1 MKIRSRSLD
10 PIEIAVRQPKTA
22 SRQPRRCVRSTVMS
36 GILGLPRE
44 ALDRA
49 RRSRDPRF
57 DGKFFIAVLST
68 GIYCRTICP
77 VRMSA
82 AVHFYATA
90 AEAAEAGFRPCLRCR
105 PEAAPGSPAWTG
117 TSAVV
122 RRALRLIQE
131 GALDSGSVEDL

>member
-1 MKIRSRSLD
+1 MCLGETVHYRQHETTIDVARSDQIVDRHTKIDS
-10 PIEIAVRQPKTA
+10 PEA
-22 SRQPRRCVRSTVMS
+22 RRCVRSPVMS
-36 GILGLPRE
+36 EILGLPRE

-82 AVHFYATA
+82 AVRFYATQA
-90 AEAAEAGFRPCLRCR
+90 H
-105 PEAAPGSPAWTG
+105 
-117 TSAVV
+117 
-122 RRALRLIQE
+122 
-131 GALDSGSVEDL
+131 

>member
-10 PIEIAVRQPKTA
+10 PIEIAVRHPTTA
-22 SRQPRRCVRSTVMS
+22 SRKPRRCVRSTVMS

-77 VRMSA
+77 VRMSI
-82 AVHFYATA
+82 AVRFYATA
-90 AEAAEAGFRPCLRCR
+90 AEADEAGFRPWLRWR
-105 PEAAPGSPAWTG
+105 PGAAPGSQ
-117 TSAVV
+117 
-122 RRALRLIQE
+122 ALH
-131 GALDSGSVEDL
+131 